1 MKMWRF
7 IKSILLFTSLIM
19 LMVAP
24 ARATLTIDVT
34 LWLDNAT
41 PIAVVPFGWQGA
53 GPVPTEMASVI
64 SGDLRRSGRFA
75 PMADTD
81 MIEKP
86 AEGRE
91 VTFSTWRNTKMKYLV
106 IGKVTSKG
114 ADSYDVQFQLFNV
127 DTGEQM
133 KGHSYNARS
142 AQLRR
147 LAHHIS
153 DLIYE
158 AITGERGAFDTY
170 LAYITVT
177 KDAKGQNIYRL
188 AIADS
193 DGYNEQILYE
203 SNMPIVRPT
212 WSPDGKT
219 LAYVSYASGAPQI
232 YIQNIFTKQ
241 TQQLTNF
248 KGSNLSPSW
257 SPDGRRMAMSLSKD
271 GDPELYVMDVAT
283 KRLTRITRSYGAD
296 LEPDWTP
303 DGKYLLFTSDR
314 GGRPQI
320 YKIPVSDSGAA
331 GRAVRI
337 TFDGKEN
344 LRPSVSPDGKRLA
357 MVNNTEGVY
366 RIAVLDTEAQ
376 QLSILTEGRLDESPS
391 FAPNGSML
399 IYAASGR
406 GRGELVAV
414 SADGRSSHKLRFNQ
428 GDVREP
434 AWSPYKT
441 D

>member
-1 MKMWRF
+1 MWRF
-7 IKSILLFTSLIM
+7 GRAVSSLVFLLLI
-19 LMVAP
+19 VVSP

-41 PIAVVPFGWQGA
+41 PIAIVPFGWHGVGQPPTDMA
-53 GPVPTEMASVI
+53 GVI
-64 SGDLRRSGRFA
+64 SSDLRRSGQFA
-75 PMADTD
+75 PMAEAD

-86 AEGRE
+86 IEGHE
-91 VTFSTWRNTKMKYLV
+91 VNFATWRNTKMKYIVVGRV
-106 IGKVTSKG
+106 IPKV
-114 ADSYDVQFQLFNV
+114 ADNFEVQFQLFDVEN
-127 DTGEQM
+127 GQQL
-133 KGHSYNARS
+133 KGHSYNAR
-142 AQLRR
+142 ALQLRR

-158 AITGERGAFDTY
+158 AITGDRGAFDTY

-177 KDAKGQNIYRL
+177 RDAKGRNVYRL
-188 AIADS
+188 AISDS
-193 DGYNEQILYE
+193 DGYNEQVLYE
-203 SNMPIVRPT
+203 STMPIVRPT

-219 LAYVSYASGAPQI
+219 LAYVSYATGKPQI
-232 YIQNIFTKQ
+232 YAQNIFTKQ
-241 TQQLTNF
+241 TTQLTNF
-248 KGSNLSPSW
+248 KGANLSPSW

-271 GDPELYVMDVAT
+271 GDAELYVMDLAT

-303 DGKYLLFTSDR
+303 DGRNLVFTSDR

-320 YKIPVSDSGAA
+320 YKIAVGDSGPI
-331 GRAVRI
+331 GRATRV

-344 LRPSVSPDGKRLA
+344 LRPAISPDGKRIA
-357 MVNNTEGVY
+357 MVNSTDGIY
-366 RIAVLDTEAQ
+366 RIAVLDTDAQ
-376 QLSILTEGRLDESPS
+376 QLSILTDGRLDESPS
-391 FAPNGSML
+391 FAPNGNML
-399 IYAASGR
+399 IYAASGQ

-414 SADGRSSHKLRFNQ
+414 SSDGRSSHKLRFSQ

>member
-1 MKMWRF
+1 MRF
-7 IKSILLFTSLIM
+7 VRTVSLLVFLSL
-19 LMVAP
+19 LLVSP

-41 PIAVVPFGWQGA
+41 PIAVVPFGWHGVGQPPTDLA
-53 GPVPTEMASVI
+53 GVI

-75 PMADTD
+75 PMAEAD

-91 VTFSTWRNTKMKYLV
+91 VNFTTWRNTKMKYIVVGRL
-106 IGKVTSKG
+106 IPKG
-114 ADSYDVQFQLFNV
+114 ADNFEVQFQLFNV
-127 DTGEQM
+127 ETGAQM

-177 KDAKGQNIYRL
+177 KDAKKQNIYRL

-193 DGYNEQILYE
+193 DGYNEQVLYE
-203 SNMPIVRPT
+203 TNMPIVRPT

-219 LAYVSYASGAPQI
+219 LAYVSYATGSPQI
-232 YIQNIFTKQ
+232 YAQNIFTKQ

-271 GDPELYVMDVAT
+271 GDAELYVMDLAT

-303 DGKYLLFTSDR
+303 DGRHLVFTSDR

-320 YKIPVSDSGAA
+320 YKIAVGDSGAA
-331 GRAVRI
+331 GRATRV

-344 LRPSVSPDGKRLA
+344 LRPSISPDGKRIA
-357 MVNNTEGVY
+357 MVNNTDGIY

-376 QLSILTEGRLDESPS
+376 QLSILTEGQLDESPS
-391 FAPNGSML
+391 FAPNGNML

-414 SADGRSSHKLRFNQ
+414 SSDGRTSQKLRFNQ